1 MHSDAHTK
9 YKVRK
14 KDGAS
19 AYYSEMQRV
28 LLRRVSVSI
37 NKEKYPEVI
46 KKLDDVPSMNQY
58 IIQLILNDI
67 SRN

>member
-37 NKEKYPEVI
+37 NP
-46 KKLDDVPSMNQY
+46 
-58 IIQLILNDI
+58 
-67 SRN
+67 